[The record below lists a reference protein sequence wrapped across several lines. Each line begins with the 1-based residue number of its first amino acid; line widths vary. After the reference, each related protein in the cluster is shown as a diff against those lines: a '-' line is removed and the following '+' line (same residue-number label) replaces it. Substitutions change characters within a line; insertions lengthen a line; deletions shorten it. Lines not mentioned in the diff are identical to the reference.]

1 MPYIDPS
8 KCVFKDET
16 DQEYVEQRKMVTSG
30 SGSRSRSD
38 IIKKILRILKSLDSR
53 WSLDYDD
60 DGDDDDGD
68 HDDDGDDGDDAS
80 FSGSYQ
86 VSGWAVNGRELAA
99 TGTNRSFLH
108 DGDHHDRDQYDKHV
122 L

>member
-30 SGSRSRSD
+30 SGSRSRSE
-38 IIKKILRILKSLDSR
+38 KILRILKSLDSR

-60 DGDDDDGD
+60 DGDD
-68 HDDDGDDGDDAS
+68 
-80 FSGSYQ
+80 Q
-86 VSGWAVNGRELAA
+86 C
-99 TGTNRSFLH
+99 
-108 DGDHHDRDQYDKHV
+108 
-122 L
+122 

>member
-1 MPYIDPS
+1 MYALHRS
-8 KCVFKDET
+8 KQMCFQGRDWSGICWIEKDG
-16 DQEYVEQRKMVTSG
+16 DQWIGIEIKKWYYK
-30 SGSRSRSD
+30 
-38 IIKKILRILKSLDSR
+38 KKILRILKSLDSR

-60 DGDDDDGD
+60 DGDDEDGD
-68 HDDDGDDGDDAS
+68 DDDDDDDGDDAS

-108 DGDHHDRDQYDKHV
+108 DGDHHDRD
-122 L
+122 

>member
-60 DGDDDDGD
+60 DGDD
-68 HDDDGDDGDDAS
+68 GDDAS

-108 DGDHHDRDQYDKHV
+108 DGDHHDRDQYDKHI